1 MAGVEAVF
9 CAKICAVQLEQ
20 KLLQRNE
27 QYSILIRRKKM
38 KKLLILL
45 VVFGMFVPN
54 VLLAVEPVKIGMV
67 TTLSTKA
74 GYLGED
80 VRDGF
85 KLAIAQEEGMLG
97 GVPVEL
103 LVEDDGRDPGKAKQ
117 IADRFVK
124 RDNVKIMTGII
135 FSNVAL
141 AVVPKVV
148 RGEVLYISPNAG
160 PSDLAGKGCNENYF
174 NVAYQNDNLD
184 EVVGKYVSDS
194 GFKNVYLL
202 APNYPAGKDHLAGF
216 KRYYTGK
223 ISGEVYTKLGQS
235 DYAAEIAA
243 LRAAKPDAVFFFLP
257 GGMGINFIKQYSQA
271 GLNKTTPVFGPAFSF
286 DERLLGAVGAA
297 ALGVKNGSQW
307 THDLDNPANKQFVE
321 AFRAAYDRTPTL
333 YASQG
338 YEAARLIGSAL
349 KSVGGDV
356 TKFDQLR
363 TAVRKADFESVR
375 GQFAFTSNQHPVQ
388 NLYIREVVEDGKG
401 GFTNQTLK
409 AVFTN
414 HGNAYVDECSMK

>member
-1 MAGVEAVF
+1 MNKFWVFLIVLGMMAPQA
-9 CAKICAVQLEQ
+9 
-20 KLLQRNE
+20 
-27 QYSILIRRKKM
+27 
-38 KKLLILL
+38 
-45 VVFGMFVPN
+45 
-54 VLLAVEPVKIGMV
+54 LASEPVKIGMV

-74 GYLGED
+74 GYLGEE

-85 KLAIAQEEGMLG
+85 KLAIDQEGGMLG

-117 IADRFVK
+117 IAYRFMK

-135 FSNVAL
+135 FSNVAI

-148 RGEVLYISPNAG
+148 RSNVLYISPNAG
-160 PSDLAGKGCNENYF
+160 PSVLAGKGCHENYF

-184 EVVGKYVSDS
+184 EVVGQYVNDA

-216 KRYYTGK
+216 KRYYTGN

-257 GGMGINFIKQYSQA
+257 GGMGINFIKQYAQS
-271 GLNKTTPVFGPAFSF
+271 GLNETIPVFGPAFSF
-286 DERLLGAVGAA
+286 DERLLGAVGPA

-307 THDLDNPANKQFVE
+307 SHDLDNPANKKFV
-321 AFRAAYDRTPTL
+321 AGFRAAYGRTPTL

-349 KSVGGDV
+349 KSVDGDV
-356 TKFDQLR
+356 SKLDQMR
-363 TAVRKADFESVR
+363 TALRKADFESVR
-375 GQFAFTSNQHPVQ
+375 GQFAFTANQHPVQ
-388 NLYIREVVEDGKG
+388 NIYIREVVEDGRG
-401 GFTNQTLK
+401 GYTNKTLK
-409 AVFTN
+409 AVFTA
-414 HGNAYVDECSMK
+414 HGNAYEDDCKMQ

>member
-1 MAGVEAVF
+1 MNKFWVFLIVLGMMAPPA
-9 CAKICAVQLEQ
+9 
-20 KLLQRNE
+20 
-27 QYSILIRRKKM
+27 
-38 KKLLILL
+38 
-45 VVFGMFVPN
+45 
-54 VLLAVEPVKIGMV
+54 LASEPVKIGMV

-74 GYLGED
+74 GYLGEE

-85 KLAIAQEEGMLG
+85 KLAIDQEGGMLG

-117 IADRFVK
+117 ISDRFIK
-124 RDNVKIMTGII
+124 RDNVKIMTGLI

-148 RGEVLYISPNAG
+148 RSNVLYISPNAG
-160 PSDLAGKGCNENYF
+160 PSALAGKGCHENYF

-184 EVVGKYVSDS
+184 EVVGKYVNDA

-216 KRYYTGK
+216 KRYYTGN

-257 GGMGINFIKQYSQA
+257 GGMGINFIKQYAQS
-271 GLNKTTPVFGPAFSF
+271 GLNETIPVFGPAFSF

-307 THDLDNPANKQFVE
+307 SHDLDNPANKKFV
-321 AFRAAYDRTPTL
+321 ADFRAAYGRTPTL

-338 YEAARLIGSAL
+338 YEAARLIASAL
-349 KSVGGDV
+349 KSVDGDV
-356 TKFDQLR
+356 SKLDQMR
-363 TAVRKADFESVR
+363 TALRKADFESVR
-375 GQFAFTSNQHPVQ
+375 GQFAFTANQHPVQ
-388 NLYIREVVEDGKG
+388 NIYIREVVEDGRG
-401 GFTNQTLK
+401 GYTNKTLE
-409 AVFTN
+409 AVFTD
-414 HGNAYVDECSMK
+414 HGNAYEDDCKMQ

>member
-1 MAGVEAVF
+1 MFNFYKE
-9 CAKICAVQLEQ
+9 E
-20 KLLQRNE
+20 
-27 QYSILIRRKKM
+27 KM

-45 VVFGMFVPN
+45 VVFVVFVPN

-85 KLAIAQEEGMLG
+85 KLAIAQEDGMLG

-235 DYAAEIAA
+235 DYAAEISA

-271 GLNKTTPVFGPAFSF
+271 GLNKTIPVFGPAFSF

-297 ALGVKNGSQW
+297 AKGVKNGSQW

-356 TKFDQLR
+356 TRFDQLR
-363 TAVRKADFESVR
+363 AAVRKADFESVR
-375 GQFAFTSNQHPVQ
+375 GQFAFTTNQHPVQ

-401 GFTNQTLK
+401 GYTNQTLK
-409 AVFTN
+409 AVFTS
-414 HGNAYVDECSMK
+414 HGNAYVDDCRMK

>member
-1 MAGVEAVF
+1 
-9 CAKICAVQLEQ
+9 
-20 KLLQRNE
+20 
-27 QYSILIRRKKM
+27 M
-38 KKLLILL
+38 KKLFMVL
-45 VVFGMFVPN
+45 VLS
-54 VLLAVEPVKIGMV
+54 VLLIPSATWATKPVKIGMV

-74 GYLGED
+74 GYLGEE

-85 KLAIAQEEGMLG
+85 KLAIAQEEGKLG

-117 IADRFVK
+117 IANRFVK
-124 RDNVKIMTGII
+124 RDKVKIMTGII

-148 RGEVLYISPNAG
+148 RGEVLYVSPNAG
-160 PSDLAGKGCNENYF
+160 PSGLAGKGCNENYF

-184 EVVGKYVSDS
+184 EVVGKYVNES

-216 KRYYTGK
+216 KRYYTGN
-223 ISGEVYTKLGQS
+223 IAGEVYTKLGQS
-235 DYAAEIAA
+235 DYAAEIAT

-271 GLNKTTPVFGPAFSF
+271 GLNKTIPVFGPAFSF
-286 DERLLGAVGAA
+286 DERLLAAVGAA
-297 ALGVKNGSQW
+297 AQGVKNGSQW
-307 THDLDNPANKQFVE
+307 THDLDNPASKQFVE
-321 AFRAAYDRTPTL
+321 AFRATYGRTPTL

-356 TKFDQLR
+356 SKFDQLR

-375 GQFAFTSNQHPVQ
+375 GQFAFTTNQHPVQ
-388 NLYIREVVEDGKG
+388 NLYIREVVEDGQG
-401 GFTNQTLK
+401 GYTNKTLE
-409 AVFTN
+409 AVFTD
-414 HGNAYVDECSMK
+414 HGNVYVDECSMK

>member
-1 MAGVEAVF
+1 
-9 CAKICAVQLEQ
+9 
-20 KLLQRNE
+20 
-27 QYSILIRRKKM
+27 M
-38 KKLLILL
+38 KKLWL
-45 VVFGMFVPN
+45 VLFVSGLFIPN
-54 VLLAVEPVKIGMV
+54 PALAIDPVKIGMV

-74 GYLGED
+74 GYLGEE

-85 KLAIAQEEGMLG
+85 KLAIAQEGGKLG

-117 IADRFVK
+117 IAERFIK
-124 RDNVKIMTGII
+124 RDDVKIMTGII

-148 RGEVLYISPNAG
+148 RDDVIYISPNAG
-160 PSDLAGKGCNENYF
+160 PSALAGKGCNQNYF

-184 EVVGKYVSDS
+184 EVVGKYVSEAD
-194 GFKNVYLL
+194 FNNVYLL

-216 KRYYTGK
+216 KRYYKGE

-235 DYAAEIAA
+235 DYAAEIAT

-257 GGMGINFIKQYSQA
+257 GGMGINFLKQYSQA
-271 GLNKTTPVFGPAFSF
+271 GLSKTIPVFGPAFSF

-307 THDLDNPANKQFVE
+307 SHDLDNPANQQFV
-321 AFRAAYDRTPTL
+321 AGFRAAYGRTPTL

-349 KSVGGDV
+349 KSVDGDV
-356 TKFDQLR
+356 NKFAQLR
-363 TAVRKADFESVR
+363 AALRKADFESVR
-375 GQFAFTSNQHPVQ
+375 GEFAFTSNQHPIQ

-401 GFTNQTLK
+401 GYTNQTIK
-409 AVFTN
+409 AVFTA
-414 HGNAYVDECSMK
+414 HGNAYVDACKMK